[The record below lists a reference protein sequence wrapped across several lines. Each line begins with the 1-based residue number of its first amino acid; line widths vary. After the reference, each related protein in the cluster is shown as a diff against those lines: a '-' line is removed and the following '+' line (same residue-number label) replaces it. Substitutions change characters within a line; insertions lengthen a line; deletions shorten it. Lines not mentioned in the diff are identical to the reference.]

1 MCKDSVT
8 IKNLIHAELFKR
20 FIPSKKYFG
29 AYSAKGPCSLDVI
42 HCSYLKKLSIK
53 HSGQE
58 KIGKLFFIGGV
69 NNSIFSI
76 WFYITIDRKLQYF
89 IYCHSED
96 ALLNGFD
103 KDDLDLFIHFLRIK
117 TND

>member
-1 MCKDSVT
+1 MSKDKIA
-8 IKNLIHAELFKR
+8 IKKLIHADLFKR

-29 AYSAKGPCSLDVI
+29 TYSAKGPCSLDVI
-42 HCSYLKKLSIK
+42 HCSYLKELSIK

-58 KIGKLFFIGGV
+58 KIGELFFIGGV
-69 NNSIFSI
+69 NDSIFSI
-76 WFYITIDRKLQYF
+76 WFHITKYKKIQYL

-103 KDDLDLFIHFLRIK
+103 QNDLDLFLHFLRIK